1 MERVQRNV
9 RLPLFFFV
17 TSLLVTYSLHS
28 QSASPQTA
36 GLEKLDLSIV
46 EKIRDEGLNRSH
58 IPEDARYLMDV
69 IGPRL
74 TGSPAM
80 KRANE
85 WTAQKMRE
93 YGLENVHLEPWEFG
107 RGWQEIS
114 YFGRMTEPF
123 IRPLSGRSLAWTG
136 STKGL
141 QSGPAVIVK
150 ARSVADLDLPK
161 DVRNLKGAWILVNE
175 AGEPRNPSF
184 DPVPL
189 RRSLE
194 ELLAP
199 PDSSQQKPV
208 GPTEEERRR
217 DIEEFQHY
225 LGFQIKLRESGA
237 LGILRRSSRMDG
249 IIRGS
254 SILGDAVGS
263 LINPGGPE
271 TLPNIMLADEDYSL
285 IYRNA
290 ASGIPVTLEFNIQ
303 NRFPVDDMM
312 AYNTIGET
320 QGTDKRHEVVILG
333 AHLDSW
339 HMGTGGTD
347 NGAGSMVT
355 LEVMRILKTIGVQ
368 PRRTIRI
375 ALWSGEEPELP
386 ERDLLGSSAYV
397 ETHKDELNK
406 ISVYLNLDRGSG
418 RIRGIYSQMNPFAIP
433 IFEQLFRPFR
443 DLGVVAVRD
452 ENSGGS
458 DHVTFDRVGV
468 PSFYF
473 IQDLMEREKNEQAR
487 KMHHTNIDTY
497 DALILDDLKQAAVVV
512 GSTVYHL
519 AMRDEMFPR
528 KAKAG
533 VGR

>member
-1 MERVQRNV
+1 MERVQRKV

-58 IPEDARYLMDV
+58 IPENARYLMDV

-93 YGLENVHLEPWEFG
+93 YGLENVQLEPWEFG

-141 QSGPAVIVK
+141 QRGPAVILRAK
-150 ARSVADLDLPK
+150 SVADLAK
-161 DVRNLKGAWILVNE
+161 YEGNLKGAWILVGE

-184 DPVPL
+184 DPLPL
-189 RRSLE
+189 RWSLE

-199 PDSSQQKPV
+199 PDPSRQKPV
-208 GPTEEERRR
+208 RPTEAERRQE
-217 DIEEFQHY
+217 IEEDQRH
-225 LGFQIKLRESGA
+225 LALLIKLGESGA

-254 SILGDAVGS
+254 GILGGDDVHS
-263 LINPGGPE
+263 TINPGEPE

-285 IYRNA
+285 IYRNVA
-290 ASGIPVTLEFNIQ
+290 RAIPVVLEFNIQ
-303 NRFPVDDMM
+303 NRFLEDDMM
-312 AYNTIGET
+312 AYNTIGEI
-320 QGTDKRHEVVILG
+320 QGTDKRNEVVILG

-347 NGAGSMVT
+347 NGAGSMAT
-355 LEVMRILKTIGVQ
+355 LEAMRILKVIGVR

-375 ALWSGEEPELP
+375 ALWSGEEPGLP
-386 ERDLLGSSAYV
+386 ERNLLGSSAYV

-418 RIRGIYSQMNPFAIP
+418 RIRGIYSQMNPYAIP
-433 IFEQLFRPFR
+433 IFEQLFRPLR

-473 IQDLMEREKNEQAR
+473 IQDLMEREKNEYAR

-512 GSTVYHL
+512 ASTVYHL

-528 KAKAG
+528 KVPPEDNK
-533 VGR
+533 R